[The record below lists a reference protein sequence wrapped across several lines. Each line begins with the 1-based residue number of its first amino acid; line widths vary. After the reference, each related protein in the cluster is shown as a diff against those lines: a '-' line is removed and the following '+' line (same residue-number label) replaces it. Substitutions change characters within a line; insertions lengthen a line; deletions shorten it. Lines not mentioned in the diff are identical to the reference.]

1 MIEIEFTK
9 QELQHLHEFLLKNHL
24 QVKQSV
30 IDKIDYELIVEEIF
44 DLLNELEDLSEEI
57 YDDWQDMLWCD
68 EQEDEQTIAVKRN
81 QKYWN
86 RKTIAELKSIIA
98 KLEAEQ

>member
-9 QELQHLHEFLLKNHL
+9 QELQDLHSFLLKNHL

-30 IDKIDYELIVEEIF
+30 IDKIDYELITDEIF
-44 DLLNELEDLSEEI
+44 DLLQELHQRNEEI
-57 YDDWQDMLWCD
+57 YDDWQSMLWLDD
-68 EQEDEQTIAVKRN
+68 EYNKAVKRN
-81 QKYWN
+81 QKYWT
-86 RKTIAELKSIIA
+86 RKTIAELKSIIS

>member
-9 QELQHLHEFLLKNHL
+9 QELQDLHSFLLKNHL

-30 IDKIDYELIVEEIF
+30 IDKIDHELITDEIF
-44 DLLNELEDLSEEI
+44 DLLEELENLNEEI
-57 YDDWQDMLWCD
+57 YDDWQSMLWLDD
-68 EQEDEQTIAVKRN
+68 EYNKAVKRN
-81 QKYWN
+81 QKYWT
-86 RKTIAELKSIIA
+86 RKTIAELKSIIS

>member
-1 MIEIEFTK
+1 MIEIEFSR
-9 QELQHLHEFLLKNHL
+9 QELQHLHEVLLKNHL

-30 IDKIDYELIVEEIF
+30 IDKIDYELITDEIY
-44 DLLNELEDLSEEI
+44 DLLIELENLSEEI
-57 YDDWQDMLWCD
+57 YEDWQDMLWYD

-81 QKYWN
+81 QKLWN
-86 RKTIAELKSIIA
+86 RKTIAELKSIIS

>member
-9 QELQHLHEFLLKNHL
+9 QELQDLHSFLLKNHL

-30 IDKIDYELIVEEIF
+30 IDKIDHKLITDEIF
-44 DLLNELEDLSEEI
+44 DLLDELVDLNQEI
-57 YDDWQDMLWCD
+57 YDDWQSMLWLDD
-68 EQEDEQTIAVKRN
+68 EYNKAVKRN
-81 QKYWN
+81 QKYWT
-86 RKTIAELKSIIA
+86 RKTIAELKSIIS

>member
-9 QELQHLHEFLLKNHL
+9 QELQDLHSFLLKNHL

-30 IDKIDYELIVEEIF
+30 IDKIDHELITDEIF
-44 DLLNELEDLSEEI
+44 DLLNELEDLNQEI
-57 YDDWQDMLWCD
+57 YDDWQSMLWLDD
-68 EQEDEQTIAVKRN
+68 EYNKAVKRN
-81 QKYWN
+81 QKYWT
-86 RKTIAELKSIIA
+86 RKTIAELKSIIS

>member
-9 QELQHLHEFLLKNHL
+9 QELQDLHSFLLKNHL

-30 IDKIDYELIVEEIF
+30 IDKIDHELITDEIF
-44 DLLNELEDLSEEI
+44 DLLNELEDLNQEI
-57 YDDWQDMLWCD
+57 YDDWLSMLWLDD
-68 EQEDEQTIAVKRN
+68 EYNKAVKRN
-81 QKYWN
+81 QKYWT
-86 RKTIAELKSIIA
+86 RKTIAELKSIIS

>member
-9 QELQHLHEFLLKNHL
+9 QELQDLHSFLLKNHL

-30 IDKIDYELIVEEIF
+30 IDKIDHKLITDEIF
-44 DLLNELEDLSEEI
+44 DLLDELEDVNQEI
-57 YDDWQDMLWCD
+57 YDDWQSMLWLDD
-68 EQEDEQTIAVKRN
+68 EYNKAVKRN
-81 QKYWN
+81 QKYWT
-86 RKTIAELKSIIA
+86 RKTIAELKSIIS

>member
-9 QELQHLHEFLLKNHL
+9 QELQDLHSFLLKNHL

-30 IDKIDYELIVEEIF
+30 IDKIDHELITDEIF
-44 DLLNELEDLSEEI
+44 DLLEELENLNEEI
-57 YDDWQDMLWCD
+57 YDDWQSMLWLDD
-68 EQEDEQTIAVKRN
+68 EYNKAVKRN
-81 QKYWN
+81 QKYWT
-86 RKTIAELKSIIA
+86 RKTITELKSIIS

>member
-9 QELQHLHEFLLKNHL
+9 QELQDLHSFLLKNHL

-30 IDKIDYELIVEEIF
+30 IDKIDHKLITDEIF
-44 DLLNELEDLSEEI
+44 DLLDELEDLSQEI
-57 YDDWQDMLWCD
+57 YDDWQSMLWLDD
-68 EQEDEQTIAVKRN
+68 EYNKAVKRN
-81 QKYWN
+81 QKYWT

-98 KLEAEQ
+98 KLLEENK

>member
-1 MIEIEFTK
+1 MIEVQFTK

-81 QKYWN
+81 QKLWN
-86 RKTIAELKSIIA
+86 RKTIAELKSLIA
-98 KLEAEQ
+98 KLEAK

>member
-1 MIEIEFTK
+1 MIELQFTK

-30 IDKIDYELIVEEIF
+30 IGKIDYGLIEDEIF
-44 DLLNELEDLSEEI
+44 DLLDELEKLNQEI
-57 YDDWQDMLWCD
+57 YDDWQNMLWLDD
-68 EQEDEQTIAVKRN
+68 EYNTAVKRN
-81 QKYWN
+81 QKYWT

>member
-1 MIEIEFTK
+1 MIEIEFSR
-9 QELQHLHEFLLKNHL
+9 QELENLHEILLRNHL

-30 IDKIDYELIVEEIF
+30 IDKIDYELIT
-44 DLLNELEDLSEEI
+44 DEI
-57 YDDWQDMLWCD
+57 YDLLIELENLSGEIYEDWQNMLWYD

-81 QKYWN
+81 QKLWN
-86 RKTIAELKSIIA
+86 RKTIAELKSIIS

>member
-9 QELQHLHEFLLKNHL
+9 QELQDLHSFLLKNHL

-30 IDKIDYELIVEEIF
+30 IDKIDHKLITDEIF
-44 DLLNELEDLSEEI
+44 DLLDELEDLNQEI
-57 YDDWQDMLWCD
+57 YDDWQSMLWLDD
-68 EQEDEQTIAVKRN
+68 EYNKAVKRN
-81 QKYWN
+81 QKYWT
-86 RKTIAELKSIIA
+86 RKTIAELKSIIS

>member
-9 QELQHLHEFLLKNHL
+9 QELQDLHSFLLKNHL

-30 IDKIDYELIVEEIF
+30 IDKIDHELITDEIF
-44 DLLNELEDLSEEI
+44 DLLNELEDLNQEI
-57 YDDWQDMLWCD
+57 YDDWQSMLWLDD
-68 EQEDEQTIAVKRN
+68 EYNKAVKRN
-81 QKYWN
+81 QKYWT
-86 RKTIAELKSIIA
+86 RKTIVELKSIIS

>member
-9 QELQHLHEFLLKNHL
+9 QELQDLHSFLLKNHL

-30 IDKIDYELIVEEIF
+30 MNKIDYELIVNEIF
-44 DLLNELEDLSEEI
+44 DLLNELEDLNQEI
-57 YDDWQDMLWCD
+57 YDDWQSMLWLDD
-68 EQEDEQTIAVKRN
+68 EYNKAVKRN
-81 QKYWN
+81 QKYWT
-86 RKTIAELKSIIA
+86 RKTIAELKSIIS

>member
-1 MIEIEFTK
+1 MIELQFTK
-9 QELQHLHEFLLKNHL
+9 EELQHLHSFLLKNHL

-30 IDKIDYELIVEEIF
+30 IDKIDYELIVDEIF
-44 DLLNELEDLSEEI
+44 DLLDELEDLNEEL
-57 YDDWQDMLWCD
+57 YDEWQNMLWLDD
-68 EQEDEQTIAVKRN
+68 EYNTAVKRN

>member
-9 QELQHLHEFLLKNHL
+9 QELQDLHSFLLKNHL

-30 IDKIDYELIVEEIF
+30 IDKIDHELITDEIF
-44 DLLNELEDLSEEI
+44 DLLEELENLNEEI
-57 YDDWQDMLWCD
+57 YDDWQSMLWLDD
-68 EQEDEQTIAVKRN
+68 ELTLSPVKRN
-81 QKYWN
+81 QKYWT
-86 RKTIAELKSIIA
+86 RKTIAELKSIIS